1 MNSLP
6 PTPDSL
12 KAGVLVG
19 GDTQPRESGQ
29 HFICHGNSTRE
40 YTMCVSLLVFVVLFC
55 FFACKYVC
63 VSYVRV
69 NVCGLACQGQTPI
82 LGATFLKR
90 GSPTCFGTG

>member
-1 MNSLP
+1 MGSFKTPALLGSMPQACRMNSLP

-63 VSYVRV
+63 VSYV
-69 NVCGLACQGQTPI
+69 
-82 LGATFLKR
+82 
-90 GSPTCFGTG
+90 